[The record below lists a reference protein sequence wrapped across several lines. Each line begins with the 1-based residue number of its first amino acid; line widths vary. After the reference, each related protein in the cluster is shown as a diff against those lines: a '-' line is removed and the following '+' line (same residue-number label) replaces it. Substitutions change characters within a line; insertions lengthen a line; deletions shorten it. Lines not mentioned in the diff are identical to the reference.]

1 MTFAQLCTAA
11 AEPVLKQCVDRC
23 AQEGRGYEIHDCQTP
38 AGCVPERITV
48 GFLRRG
54 DGCLLYWRPSVQYRG
69 NSRVLAALFARCTWC
84 FSSYEAL
91 ACRLYSLRR
100 EAGAPAILPYQPPS
114 FSPAGSSGASPVP
127 PSKTP
132 PASSPV
138 PPVPSSKA
146 PPASSPVPPVPSSKT
161 PPASSPV
168 PPVPS
173 SKTPP
178 ASSPVSPVLSS
189 KTPPASSPDASSSLS
204 ARSHAFAHAL
214 HRPITRKESQSPWP
228 ALYLRLRDRLG
239 QAVLGQDSAVEA
251 AAYRL
256 YCHAGKIAPVRPLS
270 LIFYGPTGVGKSE
283 LGKALAPALESCCG
297 RRFQSVWTELNTFT
311 QPHSVHRL
319 TGAPPG
325 YVGYEDPPVF
335 DAVRQNP
342 CTVFMFDE
350 LEKAH
355 PEVLKVFMSIL
366 DEGRC
371 SAHRADEHGSRELD
385 FRRCVFAFTTNA
397 NLAASSGRTLGF
409 SEQLPIE
416 PPDTQ
421 KTAASPAE
429 LAKRLFLEN
438 EWGRQA
444 MVRLGVLPEI
454 AGRFGGII
462 GFHALDDEA
471 RLAVTVKQIRALGRE
486 FGLDVA
492 QVDPDTAAA
501 LAPAPDALSVRS
513 SVCVLESLLAPLFA
527 DPQAPRRCRLS
538 GTADCLRLSYFGIS
552 SSSTELSATS

>member
-1 MTFAQLCTAA
+1 M
-11 AEPVLKQCVDRC
+11 
-23 AQEGRGYEIHDCQTP
+23 
-38 AGCVPERITV
+38 
-48 GFLRRG
+48 
-54 DGCLLYWRPSVQYRG
+54 
-69 NSRVLAALFARCTWC
+69 
-84 FSSYEAL
+84 
-91 ACRLYSLRR
+91 
-100 EAGAPAILPYQPPS
+100 
-114 FSPAGSSGASPVP
+114 
-127 PSKTP
+127 
-132 PASSPV
+132 
-138 PPVPSSKA
+138 
-146 PPASSPVPPVPSSKT
+146 
-161 PPASSPV
+161 
-168 PPVPS
+168 
-173 SKTPP
+173 
-178 ASSPVSPVLSS
+178 
-189 KTPPASSPDASSSLS
+189 
-204 ARSHAFAHAL
+204 
-214 HRPITRKESQSPWP
+214 
-228 ALYLRLRDRLG
+228 
-239 QAVLGQDSAVEA
+239 
-251 AAYRL
+251 
-256 YCHAGKIAPVRPLS
+256 S

-283 LGKALAPALESCCG
+283 LGKALAPALEACCG

-385 FRRCVFAFTTNA
+385 FRRCIFAFTTNA

-409 SEQLPIE
+409 SEQLPPE

-486 FGLDVA
+486 FGLDVV

-513 SVCVLESLLAPLFA
+513 SVCVLESLLAPLFS

-538 GTADCLRLSYFGIS
+538 GAPDCLRLSYFGIS
-552 SSSTELSATS
+552 NSSTELFATS